1 MPILKIKY
9 LLIAAIIFMGIGT
22 SYSQIVGVPID
33 VQIELLPKI
42 LSLNKSF
49 DLDNPDTKINIGI
62 LYSSL
67 LRNSTEVKNE
77 IFDNAPNNEI
87 MIKKTKAILI
97 PIDIAKFA
105 NIESHLI
112 KNNITVLYFTPLRG
126 YDVSQISKIC
136 KEEKIISFTS
146 VSEYTKD
153 EDVSVGFQLDGK
165 KLKIIINLE
174 SAKSEGANFS
184 SHLLK
189 ISNIE

>member
-1 MPILKIKY
+1 
-9 LLIAAIIFMGIGT
+9 MGIST
-22 SYSQIVGVPID
+22 SYTQIVGVPID

-49 DLDNPDTKINIGI
+49 ELDNPDTKINIGI

-67 LRNSTEVKNE
+67 LRNSTQVKNE

-87 MIKKTKAILI
+87 MIKKTKAVLI
-97 PIDIAKFA
+97 PIDIA
-105 NIESHLI
+105 NI
-112 KNNITVLYFTPLRG
+112 KNIRNFFISNKIKVLYFTPLRG
-126 YDVSQISKIC
+126 YDISQISKIC

-153 EDVSVGFQLDGK
+153 EDISVGFQLEDK
-165 KLKIIINLE
+165 KLKILINLE
-174 SAKSEGANFS
+174 SAIAEGANFS

-189 ISNIE
+189 ISIIE

>member
-1 MPILKIKY
+1 
-9 LLIAAIIFMGIGT
+9 MGIGT